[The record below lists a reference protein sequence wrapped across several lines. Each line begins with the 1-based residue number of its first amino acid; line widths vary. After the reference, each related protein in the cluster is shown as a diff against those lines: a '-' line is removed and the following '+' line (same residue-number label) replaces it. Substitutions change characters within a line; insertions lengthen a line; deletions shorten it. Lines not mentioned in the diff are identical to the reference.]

1 MIVAVDFD
9 DTITMPS
16 PFPITG
22 KVRKDAI
29 FYIKKMYE
37 NGVMLILWTCR
48 VDNYLSE
55 ATAIL
60 KEAGILNC
68 FSKINDNISGSSRKV
83 YADFYIDDKSMQ
95 INWKKIY
102 KEVCRRRRILNE
114 K

>member
-60 KEAGILNC
+60 K
-68 FSKINDNISGSSRKV
+68 INDNISGSSRKV

>member
-16 PFPITG
+16 SFPITG